1 MPAGKMHAGEPDIDT
16 ALVRRLI
23 AGQFP
28 QWAHLPVAHVD
39 SVGTSNAMYR
49 LGEDMAVR
57 LPRTEGAAGDVA
69 TEHRWLPRLAPPL
82 PVAIPAP
89 LGQGEPAEGYPW
101 PWSVYRWLAGRN
113 PAAGQIAEPGPLAE
127 DLARFVSALRRID
140 PAEGPPSY
148 RSETLAA
155 RDAVTRAAIAELGA
169 GASAGAAETGSGSDV
184 SEASD
189 ASERYGAQGTSEVDL
204 DAATALWETALR
216 APEWAGPPVWIH
228 ADLQPGN
235 VLLSDGR
242 LSAVIDFGCA
252 GLGDPAVDL
261 IAAWYVLP
269 AAARTAFRSAVDADD
284 AMWTRGRGWA
294 LSIALGEL
302 GYYRDT
308 NPAMASIARRVI
320 GELLDER
327 AVVG

>member
-16 ALVRRLI
+16 ALVLRLI
-23 AGQFP
+23 AAQFP
-28 QWAHLPVAHVD
+28 QWAGLPVERVD

-57 LPRTEGAAGDVA
+57 LPRTAGAAGDVG
-69 TEHRWLPRLAPPL
+69 TEQRWLQRLAPTL

-89 LGQGEPAEGYPW
+89 LGRGEPAEGYPW
-101 PWSVYRWLAGRN
+101 PWSVYRWLTGENPVAGR
-113 PAAGQIAEPGPLAE
+113 IAEPVLLAE
-127 DLARFVSALRRID
+127 DLARFVSELRRVD
-140 PAEGPPSY
+140 PADGPASY

-155 RDAVTRAAIAELGA
+155 RDAVTRSTIAELRAGTGA
-169 GASAGAAETGSGSDV
+169 DGADAALD
-184 SEASD
+184 
-189 ASERYGAQGTSEVDL
+189 AQGAPEVDF

-216 APEWAGPPVWIH
+216 APEWAGRPVWIH

-235 VLLSDGR
+235 VLLADGR

-269 AAARTAFRSAVDADD
+269 AAARSAFRSAVAADD

-294 LSIALGEL
+294 LSIALPEL
-302 GYYRDT
+302 NYYRDT
-308 NPAMASIARRVI
+308 NPAMASTARRVI
-320 GELLDER
+320 GELLADG
-327 AVVG
+327 AAQG